1 MKSITFLMPP
11 VAVVGCTL
19 LLLYSCRK
27 DVDKPCC
34 NDDPIRPKWLLTSVL
49 TQSFRGAGH
58 WDIGMHRFE
67 YNANNQLIVYKEMD
81 YIDPAFPPTRI
92 DSFYYDDQNRI
103 VEIRNAGYKKM
114 FVYGSGDRKRYN
126 CKYLIDSRGTYY
138 LSDSTVYIYQGE
150 TISKITYHVAGNTS
164 DTAIFTYDNVGN
176 LIKVKLGE
184 LDPTFHDLERYDNK
198 VNPSRYFGVASIEIE
213 PSNLRVGWESDF
225 WIMMQSPVFSK
236 NNYHLR
242 RNVGSYE
249 YDVAYSALDTTVS
262 GISYYMQDID
272 AEVFVNFEY
281 RVGH

>member
-1 MKSITFLMPP
+1 MPP

-92 DSFYYDDQNRI
+92 DSFFYDDQNRI
-103 VEIRNAGYKKM
+103 VEIRNAGYKKI

-126 CKYLIDSRGTYY
+126 CKYLIDSRGTYWHVRRAIIGLNHAFGDLHAKRSHY
-138 LSDSTVYIYQGE
+138 LQVADFLNLFL
-150 TISKITYHVAGNTS
+150 ISIKRPLVR
-164 DTAIFTYDNVGN
+164 TAV
-176 LIKVKLGE
+176 
-184 LDPTFHDLERYDNK
+184 
-198 VNPSRYFGVASIEIE
+198 
-213 PSNLRVGWESDF
+213 
-225 WIMMQSPVFSK
+225 
-236 NNYHLR
+236 
-242 RNVGSYE
+242 
-249 YDVAYSALDTTVS
+249 
-262 GISYYMQDID
+262 
-272 AEVFVNFEY
+272 
-281 RVGH
+281 